1 MSDMAEAELARF
13 IDRYTAEYVRT
24 YTHPIDC
31 VWRAITDPRK
41 FDDWFIPGDIDLQ
54 VGGKFRFAAGQ
65 WTGVVL
71 AIDPPR
77 LIRLRS
83 AHDENGYFQY
93 ELTEV
98 KDGTRMRFVQAFSPG
113 VEYPGFDPEM
123 PGSGTPWPGAISGW
137 HEFWDALGDY
147 LDGLPV
153 GSSLPPSRFGAIAAS
168 WAEKAHEFN
177 YVLTPDQLD
186 RILRGLRRKERWH
199 ELNGIYA
206 DHMRAT
212 LQPPAAIATG
222 IQTATPPQD

>member
-1 MSDMAEAELARF
+1 MGEMAETELARF

-24 YTHPIDC
+24 YEHPIDR
-31 VWRAITDPRK
+31 VWHAITDPAK
-41 FDDWFIPGDIDLQ
+41 FDSWFMPGDIEPRD
-54 VGGKFRFAAGQ
+54 GGEFKFAAGH
-65 WTGVVL
+65 WTGRVL
-71 AIDPPR
+71 AIEPTR
-77 LIRLRS
+77 LNRFRS
-83 AHDENGYFQY
+83 AHDANGFFQY

-98 KDGTRMRFVQAFSPG
+98 PGGTRMRFVQAFSRG
-113 VEYPGFDPEM
+113 VEYPGFDPGT

-147 LDGLPV
+147 LDDRPV
-153 GSSLPPSRFGAIAAS
+153 GSSLPPSEFGGIAAS

-199 ELNGIYA
+199 ELNRIYA

-212 LQPPAAIATG
+212 LPPPG
-222 IQTATPPQD
+222 ESR